1 MKKYINKLK
10 PVSLFIFG
18 LSLLIFPIK
27 IQALDDNGSLGYTI
41 NGYNINII
49 VNENNTLNI
58 TEKINVYFYT
68 DKHGIIRKIPLK
80 NKVIRLDGTTSK
92 NRANISDVKVNDKY
106 KLSTPNGYKAI
117 KIGDA
122 NKTLRGQK
130 SYEISY
136 LYNLGRDTGKG
147 YDELYFNL
155 IGDEW
160 DTSISNITFTIKMPK
175 AFNSSKLGFSSGT
188 VGSTDSSKIT
198 YSIDGN
204 TIIGSYNGTLNEGE
218 ALTVRL
224 ELPEGYFVGT
234 SLNVDFLAILT
245 LTIPI
250 LFVLIAYLLWSKYRN
265 DEQIIETVEF
275 YPPQGF
281 NSLEIGFLYKGIA
294 NNKDV
299 TSLIIYLANKGYIK
313 IFEVESS
320 SSPTEKSFKLT
331 KLKEYDGNNI
341 NEKIF
346 LNGLFTKAIEPTS
359 SNNNGIVIE
368 NVNEVTSEDL
378 KDNFYITMEKI
389 LQNMNSKENKN
400 LIFKKS
406 ALNKAKILKF
416 MCIAIYCLIT
426 IQPFLE
432 SNNIILLLVGST
444 VGIYIILKSVETMA
458 MAGNNKKYNNIS
470 ASILMAIIIVC
481 IPGTGSIIPS
491 LLENTLYLIENI
503 VGLICIYIII
513 MYLKSFQFRTQYG
526 VEMLGKL
533 LGYKDFLEIVEQE
546 KLEAMVMQNPTYFY
560 DILPYTY
567 VLEVSDKWIK
577 KFESISLQTPSW
589 YDSSADFDI
598 KTFGEFMDITMISA
612 QKAMSLSSSGD
623 SDGYDGGGSSGGSS
637 GGGSSGGGSGGGGG
651 SSW

>member
-27 IQALDDNGSLGYTI
+27 IHALDDNGSLGYTI
-41 NGYNINII
+41 NSYNINII

-80 NKVIRLDGTTSK
+80 NKIIRLDGTTSK

-106 KLSTPNGYKAI
+106 KLSTSNGYKAI

-122 NKTLRGQK
+122 NKTIRGQK
-130 SYEISY
+130 NYEISY

-175 AFNSSKLGFSSGT
+175 AFNSSKLGFSSGA

-198 YSIDGN
+198 YSINGN
-204 TIIGSYNGTLNEGE
+204 TIRGSYDGTLNEGE

-234 SLNVDFLAILT
+234 SLNVDFLPTLT

-265 DEQIIETVEF
+265 NEQIIETVEF

-281 NSLEIGFLYKGIA
+281 NSLEIGFLYKGSA

-313 IFEVESS
+313 ISEVESS

-346 LNGLFTKAIEPTS
+346 LNGLFTKAIESTPG
-359 SNNNGIVIE
+359 NNNGIVIE

-389 LQNMNSKENKN
+389 LQNMNSKENRN

-416 MCIAIYCLIT
+416 MCIAIYYLIT
-426 IQPFLE
+426 IPPLLE
-432 SNNIILLLVGST
+432 NYNALILLMFVVPTLILYFSLNMVEGLAMASNNR
-444 VGIYIILKSVETMA
+444 
-458 MAGNNKKYNNIS
+458 KYNNM
-470 ASILMAIIIVC
+470 SILILIEIIMGCVPC
-481 IPGTGSIIPS
+481 TGSIIPS

-503 VGLICIYIII
+503 VGFICIYIII
-513 MYLKSFQFRTQYG
+513 MYLKNFQFRTQYG

-567 VLEVSDKWIK
+567 VLEVSDKWIE

-589 YDSSADFDI
+589 YESSADFDI
-598 KTFGEFMDITMISA
+598 KTFGEFMDTTMISA
-612 QKAMSLSSSGD
+612 QKSMSSSPYGD

-637 GGGSSGGGSGGGGG
+637 GGGSGGGGG